1 MPRDSRMDR
10 SNYEFTHQNGVVE
23 ANVFEE
29 MEEPTPVEEETD
41 ESDEAET
48 PAR

>member
-1 MPRDSRMDR
+1 MAT
-10 SNYEFTHQNGVVE
+10 SNYEFSHQNGVVE

-29 MEEPTPVEEETD
+29 MEEPPPLEEDTEETD
-41 ESDEAET
+41 ESGDAET

>member
-1 MPRDSRMDR
+1 
-10 SNYEFTHQNGVVE
+10 VVE

-29 MEEPTPVEEETD
+29 MEEPTPVEEDTEETD